1 MMKELGLCNHLF
13 LLLLNPFNLEMRM
26 SIPLKMPVREQILQK
41 KLEKRLYQ
49 IRLNNQDKLYIS
61 QRMFHQRPIPMM
73 LFYQATRILRFP
85 FLILILR
92 YILRE
97 MEPWTTLYLRNH
109 PTPIN
114 SFSNQDSRIPSA
126 PLTTRLHTWKL
137 TGYQ

>member
-41 KLEKRLYQ
+41 KLEKRIYQ

-61 QRMFHQRPIPMM
+61 QRMFHQRPISMI

-92 YILRE
+92 YILHE
-97 MEPWTTLYLRNH
+97 VEP
-109 PTPIN
+109 
-114 SFSNQDSRIPSA
+114 
-126 PLTTRLHTWKL
+126 
-137 TGYQ
+137 